1 MLHRL
6 VISVGFSIF
15 AFAAAAQHQGHQQS
29 GRNSPYTGQEQREIK
44 SLSADDIA
52 ELERGGGWGL
62 AKAAELNGVPGPAH
76 LLEMRK
82 DIGLTADRVAKL
94 EVIFKDMQQKAIVE
108 GKRLIEREKALE
120 DAFRG
125 GPVSDETLRKLL
137 AEIEASRSALRYI
150 HLAAHLTS
158 PPLLTPEQI
167 KLSMAATN
175 CARWRIK
182 SVPVWL
188 REKGCMS
195 PGELWR
201 RAH

>member
-1 MLHRL
+1 MKRSI
-6 VISVGFSIF
+6 ISIGFSVF
-15 AFAAAAQHQGHQQS
+15 AIAAAAQHNGQHQGRHA
-29 GRNSPYTGQEQREIK
+29 SPYAGQERQAIK
-44 SLSADDIA
+44 SLSNEDMA

-82 DIGLTADRVAKL
+82 EIGLTPEQVAKL
-94 EVIFKDMQQKAIVE
+94 EVIFKDMRQKAIVE

-120 DAFRG
+120 DAFRAG
-125 GPVSDETLRKLL
+125 RVSDETLRKLV

-167 KLSMAATN
+167 KLYN
-175 CARWRIK
+175 KLRGYDGDPCA
-182 SVPVWL
+182 SVPAGHDPKMWRL
-188 REKGCMS
+188 HNGC
-195 PGELWR
+195 R
-201 RAH
+201 

>member
-6 VISVGFSIF
+6 VVSVGFSIF
-15 AFAAAAQHQGHQQS
+15 AFAAAAQHQGHHS
-29 GRNSPYTGQEQREIK
+29 GHASPYAGQERREIK
-44 SLSADDIA
+44 SLSREDIA

-82 DIGLTADRVAKL
+82 EIGLSADQIAQL

-120 DAFRG
+120 EAFRA
-125 GPVSDETLRKLL
+125 GPVSDAALRKLL
-137 AEIEASRSALRYI
+137 ADVEASRSALRYV

-158 PPLLTPEQI
+158 PPHLTAEQI
-167 KLSMAATN
+167 KSYNKLRGYDGDP
-175 CARWRIK
+175 CA
-182 SVPVWL
+182 SVPAGHDPKMWRL
-188 REKGCMS
+188 HNGC
-195 PGELWR
+195 R
-201 RAH
+201 

>member
-1 MLHRL
+1 
-6 VISVGFSIF
+6 
-15 AFAAAAQHQGHQQS
+15 
-29 GRNSPYTGQEQREIK
+29 
-44 SLSADDIA
+44 
-52 ELERGGGWGL
+52 
-62 AKAAELNGVPGPAH
+62 
-76 LLEMRK
+76 
-82 DIGLTADRVAKL
+82 
-94 EVIFKDMQQKAIVE
+94 MQQKAIVE